1 MPRSQVFILFVPL
14 IFPEIFSH
22 DPGPQVAL
30 LKRQRDSTETE
41 LRKTRGEMQA
51 QHAERAQ
58 LQNDEEQKLRRLQEE
73 LRQVG
78 MGGWGDDG
86 GWGMMGDGGMGG
98 CDLTDLIDLTN
109 SKFAKT

>member
-1 MPRSQVFILFVPL
+1 MLILFVPL

-22 DPGPQVAL
+22 DPPGPQVAL

-41 LRKTRGEMQA
+41 LRKTRCEMQA
-51 QHAERAQ
+51 QNAQRAQ

-78 MGGWGDDG
+78 MGMG
-86 GWGMMGDGGMGG
+86 GWGWG
-98 CDLTDLIDLTN
+98 CGLTDLTN